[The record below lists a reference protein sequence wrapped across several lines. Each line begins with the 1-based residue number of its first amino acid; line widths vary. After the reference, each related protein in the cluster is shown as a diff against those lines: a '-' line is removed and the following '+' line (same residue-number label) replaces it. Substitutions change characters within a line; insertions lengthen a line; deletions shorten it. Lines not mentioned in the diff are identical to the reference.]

1 MRLRAPPRAVLNLL
15 LAGFTLR
22 YLGLERFGLWL
33 DEGAT
38 WTWAAKPTW
47 AETTFAEA
55 NHPPLWWLITRAFT
69 SVFGD
74 SEDMLRLPAALC
86 GVATI
91 LLVWLLA
98 RRLLDPAHAPRR
110 GGFVRTPDGGEGAR
124 MALWVTAFVAVSA
137 FLIEVSQEAR
147 MYALLILE
155 SVGLTL
161 LYLRWLDRAD
171 RASLIGYAV
180 LAALALYTQYF
191 AVWPLAALGI
201 HALWLSWRTRR
212 APAEERVRLLPFAGA
227 NLVAGLLFAPWL
239 LHLLGRYTGLH
250 MQSYN
255 ALEHLA
261 VMLWH
266 VGVGPGLAVVDADR
280 AGAPF
285 GHFLATE
292 GATILTT
299 AALWL
304 PAPILGAFAL
314 RRRPGLASLT
324 ACALLVPVGGVLA
337 LLPWFTLVHERYLV
351 FLAPW
356 LWLLAVLG
364 AFSRG
369 PRLRAVL
376 LTSLCLVS
384 AIGLVAY
391 HLVTPD
397 MEMVG
402 QGQSVSGFPT
412 PVQVVV
418 RQDDP
423 VRFLNHGIPFG
434 KEPWREAAAL
444 VHSYA
449 GPGDLVL
456 LYPGYIQLVWHY
468 YGRRFPGGALQTE
481 ELAGDFPDE
490 QALLAQLEPLVKDR
504 KRVFLVVSH
513 APTSSPLEAY
523 RRLTTVIGA
532 IWQRASAGT
541 PWRLETVPPIPFR
554 RSWGVHVA
562 IFNRT

>member
-1 MRLRAPPRAVLNLL
+1 MTLRPPPRAVLNLL
-15 LAGFTLR
+15 VAGFTLR

-55 NHPPLWWLITRAFT
+55 NHPPLWWWITRVFT

-74 SEDMLRLPAALC
+74 GEDMLRLPAALC

-91 LLVWLLA
+91 LLAWLLA
-98 RRLLDPAHAPRR
+98 RRVLDPAHAPSR
-110 GGFVRTPDGGEGAR
+110 GGFPRAPDDGQGAR
-124 MALWVTAFVAVSA
+124 MAVWVTGFVAASA

-155 SVGLTL
+155 SLGLAL

-171 RASLIGYAV
+171 RASLVGYAV
-180 LAALALYTQYF
+180 LGALSLYTHYF
-191 AVWPLAALGI
+191 ALWPLAALGV
-201 HALWLSWRTRR
+201 HALWLAWRTRGATR
-212 APAEERVRLLPFAGA
+212 PEERVRLLPFVGA
-227 NLVAGLLFAPWL
+227 NLLAGLLFAPWL
-239 LHLLGRYTGLH
+239 LHLLGQYTGLH

-255 ALEHLA
+255 ALEHLG

-285 GHFLATE
+285 SHFLETE

-304 PAPILGAFAL
+304 PAPLLGAFAL
-314 RRRPGLASLT
+314 RRRPGLASL
-324 ACALLVPVGGVLA
+324 AVCALLVPVGGVLA

-364 AFSRG
+364 AFSFG
-369 PRLRAVL
+369 PRLRVVL

-397 MEMVG
+397 MEMVE
-402 QGQSVSGFPT
+402 QGPSVGGFPT
-412 PVQVVV
+412 PGEVVV
-418 RQDDP
+418 RHDDP

-434 KEPWREAAAL
+434 KEPWREAAAF

-449 GPGDLVL
+449 GPDDLVL
-456 LYPGYIQLVWHY
+456 LYPGYIHLVWHY
-468 YGRRFPGGALQTE
+468 YGRTYPGKPLATE
-481 ELAGDFPDE
+481 SLSGEFPDE
-490 QALLAQLEPLVKDR
+490 EALLAQLEPLVKDR

-513 APTSSPLEAY
+513 APTATPAEAH
-523 RRLTTVIGA
+523 RRLFNVIGA
-532 IWQRASAGT
+532 IWYRAGMKQFEA
-541 PWRLETVPPIPFR
+541 PPPIPFR

-562 IFNRT
+562 IFSRT